1 MDKTWDYVALG
12 DSYPAGYGAVSSYV
26 DYYAEHIEE
35 DLGVQVELHNY
46 AQTGL
51 TSSELLSQVR
61 SDKELR
67 EALRN
72 AEVITIWIGWN
83 DFRESLAQFYVGTC
97 GGEKNL
103 DCMLESVTMLNGNID
118 AILDEILNL
127 ANPQDTLIRI
137 ADTGIPPIFLITWKQ
152 HGWFET
158 LQESCFE
165 VWRDHLV
172 AAANQRDIR
181 VVYTYQI
188 LNGPGGDER
197 MKGIYQS
204 DGIHF
209 NDRGQRLI
217 ADLHREAGY
226 EYSPGAPRHSVDG
239 RCGGRY
245 FKINN
250 FFVGVICGKAKTGP
264 A

>member
-1 MDKTWDYVALG
+1 MFRDTGFSRLLFIPVLFAMIFLCVGCMGRTWDYVALG

-26 DYYAEHIEE
+26 DYYAEYIEE
-35 DLGVQVELHNY
+35 DLGVRVEIHNY
-46 AQTGL
+46 GQTGL
-51 TSSELLSQVR
+51 TSSELLNQVR
-61 SDKELR
+61 SNAELR
-67 EALRN
+67 DTIRN

-83 DFRESLAQFYVGTC
+83 DFRVSLTQFYTGTC

-103 DCMLESVTMLNGNID
+103 DCMLESVTRLNENID

-127 ANPQDTLIRI
+127 ASHQDTLIRI
-137 ADTGIPPIFLITWKQ
+137 ADTGIPPIFLTTWKQ

-165 VWRDHLV
+165 AWRDHLV
-172 AAANQRDIR
+172 AAANQRNIR

-188 LNGPGGDER
+188 LNGPDGDEK
-197 MKGIYQS
+197 MKAIYQS

-226 EYSPGAPRHSVDG
+226 EFSPDAPTPQR
-239 RCGGRY
+239 
-245 FKINN
+245 
-250 FFVGVICGKAKTGP
+250 
-264 A
+264 